1 MCIKK
6 AVECAYAANP
16 ELKWYLALTDSIIAT
31 IQCANTKDQRDK
43 LDSVCMS

>member
-16 ELKWYLALTDSIIAT
+16 ELKWYLVLTDSIIGT
-31 IQCANTKDQRDK
+31 IQCANTKDRRDK